1 MNLELTVERL
11 VKVDDGMLDTMTDWM
26 YHWWGK
32 DEGRSWEEVRC
43 YMEHGVPEDRM
54 PQTYGMF
61 LDGTLIGM
69 YQFRLDDL
77 FVRPDLYPWLAN
89 VYLDPAY
96 RNRGYG
102 TALMESI
109 HRNAK
114 TLPFPELFLYTTHT
128 ELYERYGWNFMGELD
143 TFLKDH
149 RVQRLY
155 RLNLRKQECE

>member
-1 MNLELTVERL
+1 MDLTVERL
-11 VKVDDGMLDTMTDWM
+11 VEADDEMLDIMTGWM

-43 YMEHGVPEDRM
+43 YMEHGIPKGRM
-54 PQTYGMF
+54 PQTFGMF

-89 VYLDPAY
+89 VYLEPAY
-96 RNRGYG
+96 RNKGYG
-102 TALMESI
+102 AALMESI

-114 TLPFPELFLYTTHT
+114 TLPFQELFL
-128 ELYERYGWNFMGELD
+128 
-143 TFLKDH
+143 
-149 RVQRLY
+149 
-155 RLNLRKQECE
+155 